1 MKLCEIAKNLENRQV
16 FGYKQDGN
24 TVTAHRWTVYHATG
38 NIWIHEP
45 DPDEYGQVFPRI
57 CLFFPGVKIGLD
69 LFSIGLYQFMNWEDS
84 ELISKMDFLNM
95 GFADESDFIR
105 AAENRMNTGSWVKN
119 SEIAFVRQ
127 FAPAFADR
135 MTAYH
140 DEKSREREEKDRERI
155 EAARKHSEEEAAERE
170 RITAEKI
177 DAAEREIKAGREFQN
192 ETVFGKSLFNL
203 VLDRNEIPV
212 PIRTRGWIADRL
224 KTVRIV
230 PECRSVSIS
239 FWKASKTAKA
249 SQTVYELIWT
259 LYNKLTA

>member
-1 MKLCEIAKNLENRQV
+1 M
-16 FGYKQDGN
+16 
-24 TVTAHRWTVYHATG
+24 
-38 NIWIHEP
+38 
-45 DPDEYGQVFPRI
+45 
-57 CLFFPGVKIGLD
+57 
-69 LFSIGLYQFMNWEDS
+69 MNWEDS

-105 AAENRMNTGSWVKN
+105 SAENRMNSGAWVKN

-127 FAPAFADR
+127 FAPAFAER

-140 DEKSREREEKDRERI
+140 DEKSREREEKDLERI
-155 EAARKHSEEEAAERE
+155 EAARKHAEEEAAERE

-177 DAAEREIKAGREFQN
+177 DEAERTIKAGREFQN
-192 ETVFGKSLFNL
+192 EMVFGKSLFNL

-224 KTVRIV
+224 KTVLVV
-230 PECRSVSIS
+230 PELRSVSIS

>member
-1 MKLCEIAKNLENRQV
+1 MKLCEIAKDLENRQV

-24 TVTAHRWTVYHATG
+24 TVTAHRWSVYHVTG
-38 NIWIHEP
+38 NIWIHESAP
-45 DPDEYGQVFPRI
+45 DQYGQVSPRV

-69 LFSIGLYQFMNWEDS
+69 LFAFTPYQLMTWEDS

-95 GFADESDFIR
+95 GFSDESDFIR
-105 AAENRMNTGSWVKN
+105 SAENRMNDGAWIKN
-119 SEIAFVRQ
+119 TEIAFVRQ
-127 FAPAFADR
+127 FAPDLADR

-140 DEKSREREEKDRERI
+140 DEKSREREEKDRERR
-155 EAARKHSEEEAAERE
+155 EAARKRAEEESAERE

-177 DAAEREIKAGREFQN
+177 DEAERAIKAGREFQN

-224 KTVRIV
+224 KTVLVV